1 MSTSWARKRRR
12 CFEVDERPDWRDPD
26 MKCYENVLFSDGV
39 WRDAYIT
46 PEMKQKFAQDR
57 MKTKLTAET

>member
-1 MSTSWARKRRR
+1 
-12 CFEVDERPDWRDPD
+12 

-46 PEMKQKFAQDR
+46 SEMKQQFARDR
-57 MKTKLTAET
+57 LKEKLTDEK